1 MCGRV
6 SGDEDGADMSTFHDP
21 PERATLTVDEAAA
34 ILGISRTTA
43 YESVRRGEI
52 LARRFGRSVVILRH
66 ELERLLGWPGYS

>member
-1 MCGRV
+1 
-6 SGDEDGADMSTFHDP
+6 MSTFHDP